1 MTTRE
6 RVTSQKIDKVR
17 GSMIGGAIGD
27 ALGYQIEFDRDVEP
41 RAVTQFTDGVGI
53 ISDDTQMTLF
63 TACGLLWR
71 NTRQYLRGIAVLPPE
86 AVYLA
91 YLDWLDTQQKPNSNH
106 VSVSWIKNIPKL
118 NIMRDPG
125 MTCLGAL
132 SSGKSG
138 TLKDPIND
146 SKGCGGVMRIA
157 PIALCLTEDVVGEFS
172 AKSCALTHGHP
183 LAILSAYVLGY
194 LIYYALNEKP
204 IEEAVKISIQKMNN
218 WTIEKISSSQEPL
231 EINYRNEKAELTK
244 LFDKAISLALSD
256 IEDQHAIRQLGEGWV
271 AEEAVAIAIY
281 CSLKY
286 QNNFKEAIIAAANHD
301 GDSDSTA
308 SITGNIVG
316 ARVGYDNIPDYYKD
330 NVELK
335 DIILEIADDLASG
348 ISLVEDENG
357 RLQPTD
363 TWLDKYLYMTAP
375 NSAAQN

>member
-27 ALGYQIEFDRDVEP
+27 ALGYQIEFDRDIEP

-91 YLDWLDTQQKPNSNH
+91 YLDWLDTQQEPNSNH

-125 MTCLGAL
+125 MTCLGTL

-157 PIALCLTEDVVGEFS
+157 PIALCLAEDVVGEFS

-218 WTIEKISSSQEPL
+218 WTIEKISSGQEPL
-231 EINYRNEKAELTK
+231 EISYKNEKAELTK

-308 SITGNIVG
+308 AITGNIVG
-316 ARVGYDNIPDYYKD
+316 ARVGYDNIPNYYKD

-348 ISLVEDENG
+348 ISVIEDENG

-363 TWLDKYLYMTAP
+363 AWLDKYLYVAAP
-375 NSAAQN
+375 NSAT

>member
-1 MTTRE
+1 MT
-6 RVTSQKIDKVR
+6 
-17 GSMIGGAIGD
+17 GGAIGD
-27 ALGYQIEFDRDVEP
+27 ALGYQIEFDRDIEP
-41 RAVTQFTDGVGI
+41 RMATQFTDEVGI

-86 AVYLA
+86 AMYLA
-91 YLDWLDTQQKPNSNH
+91 YLDWLDTQQKSNSDH
-106 VSVSWIKNIPKL
+106 IPISWIKNIPKL

-125 MTCLGAL
+125 MTCIGAL

-157 PIALCLTEDVVGEFS
+157 PIALYLTEDVVGEFS

-194 LIYYALNEKP
+194 IIYYVLNEKP
-204 IEEAVKISIQKMNN
+204 IEEAIEISIQKMND
-218 WTIEKISSSQEPL
+218 WTIEKINSSQDPL
-231 EINYRNEKAELTK
+231 KISYKNEKAELTK
-244 LFDKAISLALSD
+244 LFNKAADLALSN
-256 IEDQHAIRQLGEGWV
+256 IEDQYAIRQLGEGWV

-286 QNNFKEAIIAAANHD
+286 HDDFKEAIIAAANHD
-301 GDSDSTA
+301 GDSYSTA
-308 SITGNIVG
+308 AITGNIVG
-316 ARVGYDNIPDYYKD
+316 ARVGYDNIPNYYKD

-335 DIILEIADDLASG
+335 DTIIEIADDLAGG
-348 ISLVEDENG
+348 ISLIEDENG

-363 TWLDKYLYMTAP
+363 AWLDKYLYVAAP
-375 NSAAQN
+375 NSATQN